1 MLPFPKVRYE
11 CMNDL
16 NKLNEKLFDVML
28 EEATQ
33 KYAEDIAKENIDI
46 PEKELE
52 TINSRKK
59 EIYRKT
65 LSKIKKQSGRRLSL
79 KKCVLIVAVSAIVLA
94 LSLNVSAVKILFFKT
109 YTDISGTILNVKTTK
124 IDDERYNEIVRFEG
138 KSELIIPG
146 WLPPGMELTDV
157 SDNNSFVNF
166 NYTNT
171 KLWITLSEERIS
183 EQSETS
189 IETDKNMFKIENCL
203 ILGLKGKIINIK
215 NEDNI
220 TNYIVIWNSNNI
232 KYELAT
238 NVNKNTLDAIL
249 SSLKY
254 LNN

>member
-1 MLPFPKVRYE
+1 
-11 CMNDL
+11 MNDL

-79 KKCVLIVAVSAIVLA
+79 KKCVLIVAVSAIVLT
-94 LSLNVSAVKILFFKT
+94 LSLNVSAIRILFFKT

>member
-33 KYAEDIAKENIDI
+33 KYAEDIATENIDI

-94 LSLNVSAVKILFFKT
+94 LSLNVSAIRILFFKT

-189 IETDKNMFKIENCL
+189 IETDKNIFKIEDCL

>member
-79 KKCVLIVAVSAIVLA
+79 KKCVLIVAVSAIVLT
-94 LSLNVSAVKILFFKT
+94 LSLNVSAIRILFFKT

>member
-1 MLPFPKVRYE
+1 
-11 CMNDL
+11 MNDL

-79 KKCVLIVAVSAIVLA
+79 KKCVLIVAVSAIVLT
-94 LSLNVSAVKILFFKT
+94 LSLNVSAIRILFFKT

-189 IETDKNMFKIENCL
+189 IETDKNMFKIEDCL

>member
-79 KKCVLIVAVSAIVLA
+79 KKCVLIVAVSAIVLE

-124 IDDERYNEIVRFEG
+124 IDDERYNEIVQFEG

-146 WLPPGMELTDV
+146 WLPPGMDLTEILDSDTNIVLNYKSNNEWLIFHQNLTDENEAFFQT
-157 SDNNSFVNF
+157 DNNKFDIEDTKILD
-166 NYTNT
+166 TN
-171 KLWITLSEERIS
+171 
-183 EQSETS
+183 
-189 IETDKNMFKIENCL
+189 
-203 ILGLKGKIINIK
+203 GKIVRLTNENGLDAYTVFWTSKNILYK
-215 NEDNI
+215 I
-220 TNYIVIWNSNNI
+220 S
-232 KYELAT
+232 T

-254 LNN
+254 INN

>member
-79 KKCVLIVAVSAIVLA
+79 KKCVLIVAVSAIVLT
-94 LSLNVSAVKILFFKT
+94 LSLNVSAIRILFFKT

-124 IDDERYNEIVRFEG
+124 IDDERYNEIVQFEG

-189 IETDKNMFKIENCL
+189 IETDKNMFKIEDCL

>member
-1 MLPFPKVRYE
+1 
-11 CMNDL
+11 MNDL

-79 KKCVLIVAVSAIVLA
+79 KKCVLIVAVSAIVLT
-94 LSLNVSAVKILFFKT
+94 LSLNVSAVRILFFKT

-189 IETDKNMFKIENCL
+189 IETDKNIFKIEDCL

>member
-1 MLPFPKVRYE
+1 
-11 CMNDL
+11 MNDL

-79 KKCVLIVAVSAIVLA
+79 KKCVLIVAVSAIVLT
-94 LSLNVSAVKILFFKT
+94 LSLNVSAIRILFFKT

-124 IDDERYNEIVRFEG
+124 IDDERYNEIVQFEG

-189 IETDKNMFKIENCL
+189 IETDKNMFKIEDCL

>member
-1 MLPFPKVRYE
+1 
-11 CMNDL
+11 MNDL

-79 KKCVLIVAVSAIVLA
+79 KKCVLIVAVSAIVLT
-94 LSLNVSAVKILFFKT
+94 LSLNVSAIRILFFKT

-124 IDDERYNEIVRFEG
+124 IDDERYNEIVQFEG

-189 IETDKNMFKIENCL
+189 IETDKNMFKIEDCW

>member
-1 MLPFPKVRYE
+1 MS
-11 CMNDL
+11 DL

-33 KYAEDIAKENIDI
+33 KYAEDIARENFDI

-52 TINSRKK
+52 VINSRKK
-59 EIYRKT
+59 EIYKKT
-65 LSKIKKQSGRRLSL
+65 LLKIKKQSGRRLSL
-79 KKCVLIVAVSAIVLA
+79 KKCVLIVAVVAIVLA
-94 LSLNVSAVKILFFKT
+94 LSLNVSAIKILFFKT

-146 WLPPGMELTDV
+146 WLPPGMELTEIL
-157 SDNNSFVNF
+157 DNYPFVNF
-166 NYTNT
+166 NYANENF
-171 KLWITLSEERIS
+171 WITLSEEKIS
-183 EQSETS
+183 EETETS
-189 IETDKNMFKIENCL
+189 IETDKNTFKVEDCL
-203 ILGLKGKIINIK
+203 ILGLEGKIINIK
-215 NEDNI
+215 NENDI

>member
-1 MLPFPKVRYE
+1 
-11 CMNDL
+11 MNDL

-46 PEKELE
+46 PENELE

-65 LSKIKKQSGRRLSL
+65 LLKIKKQSGRRLSL

-94 LSLNVSAVKILFFKT
+94 LSLNVSAIRILFFKT

-189 IETDKNMFKIENCL
+189 IETDKNIFKIEDCL

>member
-1 MLPFPKVRYE
+1 M
-11 CMNDL
+11 
-16 NKLNEKLFDVML
+16 
-28 EEATQ
+28 
-33 KYAEDIAKENIDI
+33 
-46 PEKELE
+46 
-52 TINSRKK
+52 
-59 EIYRKT
+59 
-65 LSKIKKQSGRRLSL
+65 
-79 KKCVLIVAVSAIVLA
+79 AVSAIVLT
-94 LSLNVSAVKILFFKT
+94 LSLNVSAIRILFFKT

>member
-65 LSKIKKQSGRRLSL
+65 LLKIKKQSGRRLSL

-94 LSLNVSAVKILFFKT
+94 LSLNVSAIRILFFKT

-189 IETDKNMFKIENCL
+189 IETDKNMFKIEDCL

>member
-1 MLPFPKVRYE
+1 
-11 CMNDL
+11 MNDL

-79 KKCVLIVAVSAIVLA
+79 KKCVLIVAVSAIVLT
-94 LSLNVSAVKILFFKT
+94 LSLNVSAIRILFFKT

-124 IDDERYNEIVRFEG
+124 IDDEKYNGIVQFEG
-138 KSELIIPG
+138 KNELIIPE
-146 WLPPGMELTDV
+146 WLPPGMDLTDV
-157 SDNNSFVNF
+157 SDNRSFVNF
-166 NYTNT
+166 NYSNAE
-171 KLWITLSEERIS
+171 LWVTISEEKIS
-183 EQSETS
+183 ESSETS
-189 IETDKNMFKIENCL
+189 IETDKNTFKVEECI
-203 ILGLKGKIINIK
+203 ILGMSGKIVNIQ
-215 NEDNI
+215 NETDV